1 MKNFRKIIA
10 FILSAIMTLS
20 FASCSDSSLKVGI
33 IQIAP
38 HASLD
43 NCYEGIVEGLKQAG
57 YENGKNITIDYQ
69 NANGETAT
77 SNLMAKK
84 MVSSKYDII
93 IGIATPAAMSAY
105 SATRNTDIPVV
116 FSAVSDPVTIQIV
129 KSLEKPEYN
138 CTGTTDVLNL
148 EAQMEM
154 IRTFLP
160 NAKKIGVLYTTSEQ
174 NSVTHLNKFKSIA
187 PDYGFEIVAVG
198 VTNATEVATAAKTL
212 VSKGIDCIN
221 NFTDNNVVNNLS
233 SVLNAA
239 NTANIPVFGSEVE
252 QVKNGCI
259 AAEGLDYVHLGR
271 ETGMMAAKI
280 LEGDAK
286 AGEMAVKLIS
296 ESNPVYNNDV
306 LKEFGLTLPDAYK
319 TAEVVTS
326 NK

>member
-286 AGEMAVKLIS
+286 AGEMA
-296 ESNPVYNNDV
+296 
-306 LKEFGLTLPDAYK
+306 A
-319 TAEVVTS
+319 
-326 NK
+326 

>member
-77 SNLMAKK
+77 SNLMARK